1 MRIAR
6 SILPSLGL
14 LLASAGTTTAF
25 TPLNL
30 AFNGERFATSLD
42 ASKMEKLPDS
52 CVRVTL
58 EVPGQ
63 ATKAAYEKVCTELS
77 KTISLP
83 GFRKGSKIPPKVLEQ
98 AMSAKGGR
106 NALKTQAINT
116 LLSELIESALKEE
129 HGLEPIGQPSLETAA
144 EELADGFVPGDDFEM
159 AVKCDVW
166 PDIQWMKVEGAQDP
180 EKPYLGLK
188 GTYTRK
194 PFDKSKMDKA
204 VSDLRERYATLEA
217 IEDKE
222 YELQMGDACTVNMEG
237 YMANAEGGKGEKLPD
252 AASGDNVEVI
262 LGEGRY
268 MTGLVEGLLGSK
280 VSQTREI
287 TVTFP
292 EKLRDKTLAGKKAV
306 FDVTVLEAQKRT
318 IPEITDE
325 FAEKVRAGLTA
336 ESLIDELQT
345 AVDQEDAKEFT
356 PARNAALA
364 KALSQVMDV
373 EVPDTLVTN
382 QARDKFAMMM
392 SDMRNNGV
400 ADEEIKK
407 QINPENF
414 LKYKKIVKDDIVA
427 DFKVSMA
434 TDEIARIEG
443 IEVEDYMVEEQM
455 ESIKQEM
462 IDSKEDFDETQI
474 RSRVEATLQRQGVM
488 DFLAE
493 NADLDVKFVEGEGDF
508 DASLMEKLAEE
519 SLAREKEIE
528 EKSTEETGE
537 SATPPVVEAVV
548 EAVVEEA
555 EAAAEEA
562 PVAEADPEPAEEDVE
577 PEPEPVAEV
586 EAEPEPEKEEAE
598 PEPEPEPEPEDRD
611 TSSMSVQDKAFY
623 ALMDSGALKKDN

>member
-1 MRIAR
+1 M
-6 SILPSLGL
+6 
-14 LLASAGTTTAF
+14 ASTGSTNAF

-30 AFNGERFATSLD
+30 ALNGVRFSTSLEG
-42 ASKMEKLPDS
+42 SKMEKLPES

-58 EVPGQ
+58 EVPGP
-63 ATKAAYEKVCTELS
+63 ATKAAYDKVCTELS
-77 KTISLP
+77 KTITLP
-83 GFRKGSKIPPKVLEQ
+83 GFRKGSKIPPQVLEQ

-129 HGLEPIGQPSLETAA
+129 HGLEPIGQPALETSA
-144 EELADGFVPGDDFEM
+144 EELATGFVPGEDFEM
-159 AVKCDVW
+159 SVKCDVW
-166 PDIQWMKVEGAQDP
+166 PDIQWKKVEGAQDP
-180 EKPYLGLK
+180 EKPYIGLK

-194 PFDKSKMDKA
+194 PYDKSKMDKA
-204 VSDLRERYATLEA
+204 LLDLKERYASLET

-252 AASGDNVEVI
+252 AASGDNVEVV

-280 VSQTREI
+280 ISQTREI
-287 TVTFP
+287 IVTFP
-292 EKLRDKTLAGKKAV
+292 DKLRDKTLAGKKAV
-306 FDVTVLEAQKRT
+306 FDVTVLEAQKRSL
-318 IPEITDE
+318 PEITDE

-336 ESLIDELQT
+336 ENLIKELQT

-356 PARNAALA
+356 PGRNAALA

-373 EVPDTLVTN
+373 DVPDTLVTN
-382 QARDKFAMMM
+382 QARDKFALMM
-392 SDMRNNGV
+392 SDMRDNGV

-407 QINPENF
+407 QINPDNF
-414 LKYKKIVKDDIVA
+414 LKYKNIVKDDIVA

-443 IEVEDYMVEEQM
+443 VEIEDYMVEEQM

-462 IDSKEDFDETQI
+462 TDSKDDFDETAI
-474 RSRVEATLQRQGVM
+474 RSRVEATLQRQAVM
-488 DFLAE
+488 DFLGE
-493 NADLDVKFVEGEGDF
+493 NADLEVKFVEGEGDF

-519 SLAREKEIE
+519 SLAREQEAEAKEE
-528 EKSTEETGE
+528 SGE
-537 SATPPVVEAVV
+537 SPASPPVVEEAVV

-555 EAAAEEA
+555 ASEEAPAAEEVSAEEA
-562 PVAEADPEPAEEDVE
+562 PVAEAEPETVEEEPASDPEPA
-577 PEPEPVAEV
+577 AEV
-586 EAEPEPEKEEAE
+586 
-598 PEPEPEPEPEDRD
+598 RD
-611 TSSMSVQDKAFY
+611 ISSMSLQDKAFY
-623 ALMDSGALKKDN
+623 ALMDSGALNPDDSK